1 MTEHTRNIP
10 SPAPPE
16 SSDAHTNGS
25 SSSPAF
31 KDVWSRSGSRYRIR
45 AVVLLAV
52 NVLLFAG
59 LCSFAFW
66 LRSGI
71 RFAPLLDGYWAELS
85 DAVSSIPML
94 GRTGVSLG
102 TFLLEPI
109 SAQAVPMQIPIW
121 GLLMA
126 ALIAIPILVS
136 MLYRFASS
144 LPFIAAVG
152 FLAVMPWLAGTL
164 LVSCVIASVSPF
176 RTRFRFVSALLA
188 LVPIVAYLFMAWSGT
203 AEAIV
208 GRIDPLDRI
217 KFISPWALA
226 VIAAAVVSAVVLTIA
241 KLVDYRPGA
250 IAPLL
255 AVMFGLP
262 MVLFEFYVGRDELYY
277 RLLESTSTA
286 HFSDIDAS
294 VPLEQ
299 QVEREWAKRPSPRG
313 SRTAVREAVEM
324 RWLFQLNQDVFP
336 DQSALSRHQM
346 DIVDRCDWFIKY
358 FPRSRYANNTLYL
371 RARALDMRVD
381 PEEFRRTNW
390 VRFYDDFPSVAS
402 ADTWRMLIA
411 QNGRSILH
419 AVAILRIATLEARD
433 GHVDRAIDQLAAML
447 TDMDAD
453 SIHGDG
459 VDAGKSV
466 LGRGLPESSLR
477 IPRERILLEA
487 RQLRDLL
494 ANNNDPIYGYDP
506 LCGSRF
512 ATDRVR
518 FGMLDLVP
526 RSKRYAE
533 NLEILRAQYP
543 KCELQDN
550 MAVEIAKSASTPT
563 ARAAQLAACLDE
575 YPNGDGAAEAL
586 FRLGVEHKE
595 LNQPRESVAAFTRLF
610 GAFPGSIWARQAL
623 RYAPESLRLAGG
635 NG

>member
-1 MTEHTRNIP
+1 MTELSRHIP
-10 SPAPPE
+10 ASTPTQPGDARLDDDGASPV
-16 SSDAHTNGS
+16 
-25 SSSPAF
+25 F

-45 AVVLLAV
+45 AIVLLAV

-66 LRSGI
+66 LRSGV
-71 RFAPLLDGYWAELS
+71 RFAPLLDGYWEELS
-85 DAVSSIPML
+85 HAGSSIPML
-94 GRTGVSLG
+94 GRSGVSLG

-152 FLAVMPWLAGTL
+152 FLAVMPWLAATL

-176 RTRFRFVSALLA
+176 RTRFRFVSALLG
-188 LVPIVAYLFMAWSGT
+188 LVPVVVYLFMAWSGT
-203 AEAIV
+203 AEVIV

-286 HFSDIDAS
+286 HFSDVDAS

-299 QVEREWAKRPSPRG
+299 QVELEWARRPAPRG
-313 SRTAVREAVEM
+313 SRTAVREAVEL

-336 DQSALSRHQM
+336 DRSALSRHQM
-346 DIVDRCDWFIKY
+346 DIVDRCDWFVKH
-358 FPRSRYANNTLYL
+358 FPRSRYANNALYL
-371 RARALDMRVD
+371 RAKALDTRVD

-402 ADTWRMLIA
+402 GDTWRMLSA
-411 QNGRSILH
+411 QPGHSILH
-419 AVAILRIATLEARD
+419 SVAALRLAALEARD
-433 GHVDRAIDQLAAML
+433 GHVDRAIDQLVTML
-447 TDMDAD
+447 HDMDAD
-453 SIHGDG
+453 SHRTDG
-459 VDAGKSV
+459 SDVGKSV

-477 IPRERILLEA
+477 IPRERVVLEA
-487 RQLRDLL
+487 HRLHDLL
-494 ANNNDPIYGYDP
+494 ARNNDPIYGYDP

-518 FGMLDLVP
+518 FGLLDLLP
-526 RSKRYAE
+526 RSERYAE
-533 NLEILRAQYP
+533 NLKTISAQYP

-550 MAVEIAKSASTPT
+550 IAVEIAKSASTPT
-563 ARAAQLAACLDE
+563 ARAAQLAACLDDF
-575 YPNGDGAAEAL
+575 PDGDAAAEAL
-586 FRLGVEHKE
+586 FRLGIEYKE
-595 LNQPRESVAAFTRLF
+595 LDQPRESAVAFTRLF
-610 GAFPGSIWARQAL
+610 AVFPGSIWARQAV
-623 RYAPESLRLAGG
+623 RYAPESLRLAAGSG
-635 NG
+635 